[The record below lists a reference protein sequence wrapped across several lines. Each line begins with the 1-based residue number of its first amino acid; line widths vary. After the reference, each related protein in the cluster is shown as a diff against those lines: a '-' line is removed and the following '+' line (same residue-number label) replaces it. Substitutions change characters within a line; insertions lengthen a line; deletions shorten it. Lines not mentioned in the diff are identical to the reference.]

1 MYIYTVLIASAL
13 VLQSE
18 ACVAIPGWIQ
28 GIIGGG
34 GGGGSATTITMTSTT
49 AKPTTTTEGK
59 PTMLQFKIWDAVG
72 KAVRGTVKWEK
83 SVCPDSSFKIVAGK
97 NVTIEY
103 TAECGKLKS
112 IEGESDGKACEMFN
126 KETAQPIPPFYVKTK
141 AGAGTG
147 NCEFA
152 PLPPAL

>member
-1 MYIYTVLIASAL
+1 MYIYTVLIFTVA
-13 VLQSE
+13 VLPSE
-18 ACVAIPGWIQ
+18 ACVGGWIQ

-34 GGGGSATTITMTSTT
+34 GGGGSATTTTMPSTT

-59 PTMLQFKIWDAVG
+59 PTMLNFKIWDAVG
-72 KAVRGTVKWEK
+72 KAVTGTVKWEK
-83 SVCPDSSFKIVAGK
+83 SVCKASSFKIDAGK
-97 NVTIEY
+97 NVPIEY
-103 TAECGKLKS
+103 TAECGKLIS
-112 IEGESDGKACEMFN
+112 IEGESGGKACEMFN

-141 AGAGTG
+141 AGAGAG

>member
-1 MYIYTVLIASAL
+1 MYVYTVLIFTVAIL
-13 VLQSE
+13 PSE

-34 GGGGSATTITMTSTT
+34 GGGSATTTTMTST
-49 AKPTTTTEGK
+49 AKPTTTTEVK
-59 PTMLQFKIWDAVG
+59 PTMLKFKIWDAIG
-72 KAVRGTVKWEK
+72 KAVTGTVKWEK
-83 SVCPDSSFKIVAGK
+83 SVCADSSFQITAGK

-126 KETAQPIPPFYVKTK
+126 KETDQPIPPFYVKTK
-141 AGAGTG
+141 AGAGAG